1 VIGRVRPAPPRL
13 RRQARERGHA
23 APRALALA
31 LAAALVAGAA
41 GSCGK
46 AAPTPLLVFAAA
58 STTGAL
64 TELGPAFTAETGI
77 PVSFAFG
84 ASSDL
89 ARQLKS
95 GAPGDV
101 FLSADQ
107 ARMDELEGIGLVPP
121 GTRRTLLANELA
133 VVVAKDFPTP
143 IGTPEDLLSVP
154 RLALGDPAA
163 VPAGI
168 YAKQWLLAQGLWA
181 ALAPRIL
188 PAQDVRAALAAVESG
203 AAEAA
208 IVYRTDAALAR
219 RARLAFTVPRA
230 AGPAI
235 LYPVAPLTGSRQP
248 RAAADFV
255 AFLAS
260 EPARAVFARHGFIAT
275 P

>member
-1 VIGRVRPAPPRL
+1 MIGRRRAAAQRPRGTT
-13 RRQARERGHA
+13 ARTLV
-23 APRALALA
+23 LALIA
-31 LAAALVAGAA
+31 LLVAGAA

-58 STTGAL
+58 STTEAL
-64 TELGPAFTAETGI
+64 TELGPAFTAAAGT

-84 ASSDL
+84 GSSDL

-101 FLSADQ
+101 FVSADQ
-107 ARMDELEGIGLVPP
+107 TWMDDLDRIGLVQP

-133 VVVAKDFPTP
+133 IVVATDLPTP
-143 IGTPEDLLSVP
+143 IAKPADLLLVR
-154 RLALGDPAA
+154 RLALADPAA

-168 YAKQWLLAQGLWA
+168 YAKQWLFTQGLWA

-188 PAQDVRAALAAVESG
+188 PVQDVRAALAAVESG

-208 IVYRTDAALAR
+208 IVYRTDAAIAR
-219 RARLAFTVPRA
+219 NARLAFVVPRD
-230 AGPAI
+230 AGPPI
-235 LYPVAPLTGSRQP
+235 LYPVAPLTASRQP

-255 AFLAS
+255 TFLAS
-260 EPARAVFARHGFIAT
+260 EPARAVFARHGFIAA